1 MPKEYFAD
9 AAQSERSYSPAIK
22 VTGVTTIYLADV
34 GATTDATGRSLA
46 GDFDG
51 QVWATFERIR
61 ATPARTGGTLDDI
74 VTMTVFIK
82 DMQYGTHFTQLRKE
96 FFTQGFPCSALIGI
110 DSLAR
115 AEMMVEVQAIAVTDG

>member
-22 VTGVTTIYLADV
+22 VTGVTTIYLAGV
-34 GATTDATGRSLA
+34 GATTDETGKSLA

-51 QVWATFERIR
+51 QVRATFERIR
-61 ATPARTGGTLDDI
+61 ATLARAGGTLDDI
-74 VTMTVFIK
+74 VTMTVFSK
-82 DMQYGTHFTQLRKE
+82 DMQYGTH
-96 FFTQGFPCSALIGI
+96 FTQGFPCSALIGI

-115 AEMMVEVQAIAVTDG
+115 AEMMVEVRAIAVTDR

>member
-9 AAQSERSYSPAIK
+9 ATQSERSYSPAIK
-22 VTGVTTIYLADV
+22 VTGVTTIYLAGV
-34 GATTDATGRSLA
+34 GATTDDTGKSLA

-51 QVWATFERIR
+51 QVRATFERIR
-61 ATPARTGGTLDDI
+61 ATLARAG
-74 VTMTVFIK
+74 
-82 DMQYGTHFTQLRKE
+82 GTHFIQLRKE

>member
-1 MPKEYFAD
+1 MPKEYFTN
-9 AAQSERSYSPAIK
+9 AAQDERSYSPAVK
-22 VTGVTTIYLADV
+22 VTGGTTIYLAGV
-34 GATTDATGRSLA
+34 GATADETGKSLA

-51 QVWATFERIR
+51 QVKATFDRIR
-61 ATPARTGGTLDDI
+61 STLARAGATLNDI

-82 DMQYGTHFTQLRKE
+82 DMQYGTHFTQLRRE
-96 FFTQGFPCSALIGI
+96 YFNEGFPCSALIGI

>member
-22 VTGVTTIYLADV
+22 VTGITTIYLSGV
-34 GATTDATGRSLA
+34 GATTDATGKSLA

-51 QVWATFERIR
+51 QVRATFERIR
-61 ATPARTGGTLDDI
+61 ATLARAGGTLDDI

-110 DSLAR
+110 DSLAQ